1 LPAPPGPP
9 IPPAPP
15 GPSGAASRPDPGSG
29 LFRPL
34 FRARTWLETTHL
46 LLDLPVGI
54 AVFTVVVTMISLAMG
69 LLVTL
74 IGIPLLMATIYSGR
88 LVGIVERWRARTFLG
103 TELRPFRPLDLT
115 GSLWD
120 KIKRTFG
127 DGPGWR
133 GIAYGML
140 ILPWGIL
147 TFTLVVVCWSIALTG
162 ATAPVWGIWA
172 RPQFSDTYV
181 LTGWGRL
188 GYTAG
193 VFVIGVALLILT
205 PRIVHGLAVIG
216 RGMIRLFLSPGREEE
231 LTERVEQL
239 TVSRAASVEG
249 AATELQRIERDLH
262 DGAQQ
267 RLVALAMDLG
277 LARERLEAGGDPARA
292 TELVVKAHE
301 ESKLAI
307 AELRE
312 LVRGI
317 HPTVLSDR
325 GLDAALS
332 ALAARSPVPVDLD
345 VDVSERPAPAVEAA
359 AYFVVAEALTN
370 VAKHSRARHAWV
382 SITQREG
389 DLVVEIRDDGVG
401 GATIAPRGGLSGL
414 RDRVTAI
421 DGRLRIASPAGG
433 PTMIVAELPCAS

>member
-1 LPAPPGPP
+1 MPV
-9 IPPAPP
+9 
-15 GPSGAASRPDPGSG
+15 AAARSDPGRG
-29 LFRPL
+29 VFRPL
-34 FRARTWLETTHL
+34 FRGRTWLETTHL

-54 AVFTVVVTMISLAMG
+54 ATFTVVVTLISLSFG

-74 IGIPLLMATIYSGR
+74 IGIPLLMATIFSGR
-88 LVGIVERWRARTFLG
+88 LIGIVERWRARTFLG
-103 TELRPFRPLDLT
+103 TELRAFRPLDLR
-115 GSLWD
+115 GSLWR
-120 KIKRTFG
+120 KIKKTLG

-133 GIAYGML
+133 GIAYGVLM
-140 ILPWGIL
+140 LPWGIL
-147 TFTLVVVCWSIALTG
+147 TFTLTVVLWSVAVTS
-162 ATAPVWGIWA
+162 ATAPIWGLWA
-172 RPQFSDTYV
+172 RPQFGDTYV
-181 LTGWGRL
+181 LTGWGRV

-193 VFVIGVALLILT
+193 VFVIGVVLLAVV

-231 LTERVEQL
+231 LSERVEQL

-292 TELVVKAHE
+292 TELVAKAHE

-317 HPTVLSDR
+317 HPAVLSDR

-345 VDVSERPAPAVEAA
+345 ADLDERPPAAVEAA

-382 SITQREG
+382 SITQHDG
-389 DLVVEIRDDGVG
+389 DLVVEIRDDGIG
-401 GATIAPRGGLSGL
+401 GAIIAPRGGLSGL

-421 DGRLRIASPAGG
+421 DGRLRIASPEGG